1 LRVNSKR
8 KEPIMALMIKDSHSK
23 FEHQTFVM
31 AVPTAA
37 TLAIQGSVGKVT
49 FTADTAGVGGNSITV
64 AFTGGATA
72 GAEVVTVV
80 GNAISV
86 QIQTGVTTAAQ
97 VKTAVD
103 AKAEAQALVNT
114 AVTTGG
120 AVEVATAA
128 ALSGGT
134 DGTPIGISRVGVGM
148 FDITVEK
155 GREIEM
161 FSSAVHTHDAST
173 VSNIAKVEV
182 LNFDASPNATTVRI
196 ALIGYDGVKVDVTA
210 ASSILVSMILRLGV

>member
-1 LRVNSKR
+1 
-8 KEPIMALMIKDSHSK
+8 MALMIKDSHSK

-31 AVPTAA
+31 AAPVAA
-37 TLAIQGSVGKVT
+37 SGFIQGSVGKVT
-49 FTADTAGVGGNSITV
+49 FTADAVGVGGNAITV

-86 QIQTGVTTAAQ
+86 QIQSGVTTAAQ

-114 AVTTGG
+114 TVTTGG
-120 AVEVATAA
+120 AVETATAVTLA
-128 ALSGGT
+128 GGT
-134 DGTPIGISRVGVGM
+134 DGTPVGISRVGVGM
-148 FDITVEK
+148 FDITIEK

-161 FSSAVHTHDAST
+161 FSGAVHTHHAST
-173 VSNIAKVEV
+173 VSNVAKVEV
-182 LNFDASPNATTVRI
+182 LNFDGSPNATTIRV
-196 ALIGYDGVKVDVTA
+196 ALVDYAGSKVDVTA
-210 ASSILVSMILRLGV
+210 DSSLLVSMILRLGV